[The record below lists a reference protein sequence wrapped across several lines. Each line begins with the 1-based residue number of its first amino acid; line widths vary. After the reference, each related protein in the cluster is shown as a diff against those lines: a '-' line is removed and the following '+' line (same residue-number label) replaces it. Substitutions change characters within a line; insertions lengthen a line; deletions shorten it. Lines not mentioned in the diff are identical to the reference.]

1 MANRI
6 LYACAGV
13 VLVAMVAGLFSGC
26 GSHQQSAGNNGTGR
40 TAEIVLKVEWQKTRV
55 IPPETEKIDVT
66 IVGDGLGDP
75 VRDTITRTQGQTS
88 VTKVYTVPIGYKRVT
103 AEAKDASNRLLA
115 SGVGETYLQESQR
128 SDVAIEMTAI
138 TFRTVTLRFFRNG
151 QPAQADFVAF
161 QDGDGAWQAAQ
172 GSGGVYQMNVSD
184 PGGRYGLAIAY
195 TEVGHGTGSSSHVQ
209 IFHATVQEVAEIRW
223 DAGDPPATS
232 TVTVSGTV
240 TGPAGNYAM
249 IAMRQAQ
256 TSAFAGATYSL
267 SVAPGVHDLAAALFP
282 GFDKAERLVLRRGVQ
297 VAADTTID
305 ISFDSAEAFAPVSF
319 TAGVEGGAGTFGGA
333 VLSFTTAGG
342 TTVPLVQ
349 LFETDLGN
357 LQLGGV
363 PASKQQEGDI
373 HNLTVFSYGERR
385 TAIRYFKQ
393 PNNLT
398 VTLPPP
404 FGDVSVTSAG
414 ETPYLR
420 LTAQWQPYQDAQG
433 YYMIFT
439 SETPQVS
446 GRSRQVTTTAWS
458 VNLSSGWIGG
468 GSSYTLPDLSGVPG
482 WDNKWGLVLVPG
494 GWVSWEVGAL
504 TSNMALSDA
513 INREGRPVDGLEVWL
528 ASKQSGYANE

>member
-1 MANRI
+1 MAKRI

-13 VLVAMVAGLFSGC
+13 VLATVVIALFSGC
-26 GSHQQSAGNNGTGR
+26 GSHQQSAGSNSSGR
-40 TAEIVLKVEWQKTRV
+40 MAEIVLTVEWQKTRV
-55 IPPETEKIDVT
+55 IPPETEKIDIT

-75 VRDTITRTQGQTS
+75 MRDTITRTQGQTS

-161 QDGDGAWQAAQ
+161 QDGDSAWQAAQ

-184 PGGRYGLAIAY
+184 PGGRYGVAIAY
-195 TEVGHGTGSSSHVQ
+195 TEAGHGSGSSSHVQ
-209 IFHATVQEVAEIRW
+209 IFHATVEEVAEIRW

-232 TVTVSGTV
+232 YVTVSGTV
-240 TGPAGNYAM
+240 TVPSGNFAM

-256 TSAFAGATYSL
+256 TSVFGGANYSL

-282 GFDKAERLVLRRGVQ
+282 SFDRIERLLLRRGVQ
-297 VAADTTID
+297 VAGDTTID
-305 ISFDSAEAFAPVSF
+305 ISFDSAEAFSPASF
-319 TAGVEGGAGTFGGA
+319 TAGVEGGAGTFGGV

-342 TTVPLVQ
+342 TTLPIAQ
-349 LFETDLGN
+349 LHETDLGS

-373 HNLTVFSYGERR
+373 HSLTVFSYGERR

-398 VTLPPP
+398 ITLPPP

-414 ETPYLR
+414 EAPYLR
-420 LTAQWQPYQDAQG
+420 LTASWQPYQGAQG
-433 YYMIFT
+433 YFMSFI
-439 SETPQVS
+439 SESV
-446 GRSRQVTTTAWS
+446 RSRQVTATAWFVS
-458 VNLSSGWIGG
+458 LSSGWMGG
-468 GSSYTLPDLSGVPG
+468 GSSYTLPDLSAVPG
-482 WDNKWGLVLVPG
+482 WNNSWGLLLVPR

-513 INREGRPVDGLEVWL
+513 INREGRPVDGLEVRL
-528 ASKQSGYANE
+528 ASKQGSYPSD

>member
-1 MANRI
+1 MAKRI
-6 LYACAGV
+6 LYACVGV
-13 VLVAMVAGLFSGC
+13 VLATVVIALFSGC

-40 TAEIVLKVEWQKTRV
+40 MAEIVLTVEWQKTRV

-75 VRDTITRTQGQTS
+75 IRDTIPRSQGQTS
-88 VTKVYTVPIGYKRVT
+88 VTKAYSVPIGYKRVT
-103 AEAKDASNRLLA
+103 AEAKDASNRLRA

-128 SDVAIEMTAI
+128 EDVAIEMTAI
-138 TFRTVTLRFFRNG
+138 TFRTVTLRFFRSG
-151 QPAQADFVAF
+151 QAAQPDFVAF

-172 GSGGVYQMNVSD
+172 SSGGVYQMNVSD
-184 PGGRYGLAIAY
+184 PGGRYGLAIVY

-209 IFHATVQEVAEIRW
+209 IFHATVEEVAEIRW

-232 TVTVSGTV
+232 YVTVSGTV

-256 TSAFAGATYSL
+256 TSAFAGTDYSL
-267 SVAPGVHDLAAALFP
+267 RVAPGVHDLAAALFP
-282 GFDKAERLVLRRGVQ
+282 SFDRAERMLLKRGVQ
-297 VAADTTID
+297 VAGATTID
-305 ISFDSAEAFAPVSF
+305 INFDSAEAFATVSF
-319 TAGVEGGAGTFGGA
+319 TAGVEGGTGTYGNA
-333 VLSFTTAGG
+333 VLSFETAGG
-342 TTVPLVQ
+342 TTIPIVQ
-349 LFETDLGN
+349 LSETDLGSF
-357 LQLGGV
+357 QLGGV
-363 PASKQQEGDI
+363 PADKQQDEDM
-373 HNLTVFSYGERR
+373 HSLTVFSYGERR
-385 TAIRYFKQ
+385 MAIRYFKQ

-446 GRSRQVTTTAWS
+446 GRSRQVTTTTWS
-458 VNLSSGWIGG
+458 VNLSSGWIAG
-468 GSSYTLPDLSGVPG
+468 GSSYTLPDLSTVPG
-482 WDNKWGLVLVPG
+482 WNNGWGLVLVPRG
-494 GWVSWEVGAL
+494 SVSWEVGAL
-504 TSNMALSDA
+504 TSNKALSDA
-513 INREGRPVDGLEVWL
+513 INREGRPVDGLEVRL